1 MDDKTG
7 YPVKKDKR
15 TTTTKIKKI
24 YTGIF
29 LAFNSNITVKV
40 VV

>member
-24 YTGIF
+24 YIF